1 MTLAQITSL
10 SLIAGM
16 MGLFVW
22 GRFRYDVV
30 AVIALLT
37 GVFTGL
43 IPHEK
48 AFTGF
53 SDSIVVIVAS
63 AFVVSAAVGRSGIL
77 EAALQWVSPYVSS
90 VQMQITALV
99 ATVTLLSAFVKNIGA
114 VAMMIPIAFQMARQS
129 GIAPSCFLMPL
140 AFGSLLGGLITQV
153 GTSPNIVVS
162 RIRQEISGQ
171 PFSMFDFAPVGL
183 GVAIAGLAFLSVGY
197 RLLPQRRA
205 SATIKE
211 ALSSQAY
218 VTEARV
224 VAGSSLIGQTVGD
237 LTRKAANEISV
248 TGIVRE
254 RSGRTTPLPDAEL
267 RENDIL
273 LLKGGPEA
281 LGRALEQA
289 HLEMTGQHPEAVT
302 PGSDQEM
309 AAVEA
314 VVGPTSLLIGQSAR
328 RMALLDRFNVQ
339 LIGVGRGGT
348 PLSQRLRDIEL
359 STGDVVLLRGKLTQ
373 LPERLRYLGCLPLA
387 QRPIRLGSV
396 RSALTPLAV
405 LAVAMLVTAF
415 ALVPVSTAFFTAA
428 ALMVAFGS
436 LSPREAYEAIDWPIL
451 VLLAAL
457 IPVSET
463 ISTTGASNA
472 IAGWMAHAAASVPG
486 FAAVALVLIAAMM
499 VTPFLNNA
507 ATVLVM
513 GPVAATFAAQLGYGP
528 DAFLMAVAIGAGC
541 DFLTPIGH
549 QCNTLVMGPG
559 GYKFGDYWKLG
570 LPLSFI
576 VVITA
581 VPLIIL
587 VWPLR

>member
-1 MTLAQITSL
+1 MTFAQIASL

-22 GRFRYDVV
+22 GRLRYDVV

-37 GVFTGL
+37 GVFIGL
-43 IPHEK
+43 VPHEK

-77 EAALQWVSPYVSS
+77 EAALQWASPYLSS
-90 VQMQITALV
+90 VQMQITAIV
-99 ATVTLLSAFVKNIGA
+99 AAVTLLSAFVKNIGA
-114 VAMMIPIAFQMARQS
+114 VAMMIPIAFQMARRS

-153 GTSPNIVVS
+153 GTSPNIIVS

-171 PFSMFDFAPVGL
+171 PFGMFDFTPVGL
-183 GVAIAGLAFLSVGY
+183 GIAIAGLAFLSFGY
-197 RLLPQRRA
+197 RLLPHRRA
-205 SATIKE
+205 SATMEE
-211 ALSSQAY
+211 ALASQAY

-224 VAGSSLIGQTVGD
+224 VPGSSLIGQTVGD
-237 LTRKAANEISV
+237 LTRKAGNEISV

-254 RSGRTTPLPDAEL
+254 PSGRTTPLPDAEL

-281 LGRALEQA
+281 LGRTVEQGD
-289 HLEMTGQHPEAVT
+289 LEMTRQHPETAT
-302 PGSDQEM
+302 AGTDQEM
-309 AAVEA
+309 GAVEA
-314 VVGPTSLLIGQSAR
+314 VVGPSSVMIGQSAG
-328 RMALLDRFNVQ
+328 RMALHDRFKVQ
-339 LIGVGRGGT
+339 LIGVSRGGS

-359 STGDVVLLRGKLTQ
+359 STGDVVLLRGNLGQ
-373 LPERLRYLGCLPLA
+373 LPERLRDLGCLPLA
-387 QRPIRLGSV
+387 QRAIRLGSV
-396 RSALTPLAV
+396 RSALAPLAV
-405 LAVAMLVTAF
+405 LAVAMVVTALG
-415 ALVPVSTAFFTAA
+415 LVPVATAFFTAA
-428 ALMVAFGS
+428 ALMVAIGS
-436 LSPREAYEAIDWPIL
+436 LSPREAYEAVDWPIL

-472 IAGWMAHAAASVPG
+472 IAGWMAHAAASLPG

-513 GPVAATFAAQLGYGP
+513 GPVAATFAAQLGYRP

-570 LPLSFI
+570 LPLSVI
-576 VVITA
+576 VVVVA
-581 VPLIIL
+581 VPLILL